1 MAKIHD
7 ILGLE
12 EFEVREVSRWPQVAK
27 RVQNL
32 TENDRYL
39 KAADFSWMPDDMTE
53 KTTFYLL
60 SRIPLAKKLQ
70 KAIINVWKQFYKS

>member
-12 EFEVREVSRWPQVAK
+12 EFEAKKVSRWPQVAK

-32 TENDRYL
+32 IENDRYL
-39 KAADFSWMPDDMTE
+39 EAADFSWMPDDMTE
-53 KTTFYLL
+53 KTIFYLL
-60 SRIPLAKKLQ
+60 PRIPSAKKLQ
-70 KAIINVWKQFYKS
+70 KAIINV